1 MKFKKKLVVLS
12 TFFALSLSGISFS
25 LTSCGR
31 TRDELGDPEIVEIYD
46 LYVTTSVYSNILE
59 KQFKLMAQKL
69 IGLNYDTINIEFS
82 SEFTIA
88 KINEVYKIR

>member
-25 LTSCGR
+25 LTSFIR

-69 IGLNYDTINIEFS
+69 IGLNCDTINIEFS